1 MNVHERISLT
11 IKAIAQKD
19 YAQVRHLVDSC
30 PTEHVEV
37 ASLEFLNT
45 TRMLCRVA
53 QLFECDMRA
62 LALNFASTATRDIPG
77 GITDCLDQVAAANQ
91 AFAEF
96 CADFHVDADDLL
108 GTVGGHHP
116 AVAYLIGMSPEPK
129 VDLVDH
135 WRQLFTVAASGEVL
149 GERRH

>member
-1 MNVHERISLT
+1 MKVRERISLT

-19 YAQVRHLVDSC
+19 YAQVRQLVDSC

-37 ASLEFLNT
+37 ANLEFLNT

-53 QLFECDMRA
+53 QLFECEMRG
-62 LALNFASTATRDIPG
+62 LALNFASTAMGNDAG

-96 CADFHVDADDLL
+96 CDDFNVCADDLL
-108 GTVGGHHP
+108 GTIGGHHP
-116 AVAYLIGMSPEPK
+116 AVAYLTGMTPK
-129 VDLVDH
+129 PKGELVDY
-135 WRQLFTVAASGEVL
+135 WRQAFAIAASGEVL

>member
-1 MNVHERISLT
+1 MNVRERISLT
-11 IKAIAQKD
+11 IKAIALKD
-19 YAQVRHLVDSC
+19 HAQVRQLVDSC

-45 TRMLCRVA
+45 TRMLCRVV
-53 QLFECDMRA
+53 QLFECEMRG
-62 LALNFASTATRDIPG
+62 LALNFASTATRDNAG

-96 CADFHVDADDLL
+96 CGDFNVSTEDLL
-108 GTVGGHHP
+108 GTMAGHHP
-116 AVAYLIGMSPEPK
+116 AVIYLIGMSPTPK
-129 VDLVDH
+129 GELVDH
-135 WRQLFTVAASGEVL
+135 WRQAFAIAARGEVL

>member
-19 YAQVRHLVDSC
+19 YAQVRQLVDSC

-53 QLFECDMRA
+53 QLFECDMRG
-62 LALNFASTATRDIPG
+62 LALNFASRATQDNAG
-77 GITDCLDQVAAANQ
+77 GITDCLDQVAAASQ
-91 AFAEF
+91 AFADF
-96 CADFHVDADDLL
+96 CGDFSVSADDLL
-108 GTVGGHHP
+108 GTIGGHHP
-116 AVAYLIGMSPEPK
+116 AVTYLIGLSPKPQA
-129 VDLVDH
+129 DLVGQ
-135 WRQLFTVAASGEVL
+135 WRQVFAVAASGEVL
-149 GERRH
+149 GEQRH

>member
-1 MNVHERISLT
+1 MNVRERISLA

-19 YAQVRHLVDSC
+19 YAQVRNLVDSC

-37 ASLEFLNT
+37 ANLEFLNT

-53 QLFECDMRA
+53 QLFECDMRG
-62 LALNFASTATRDIPG
+62 LALNFASTAIRDSPD

-91 AFAEF
+91 AFSEF
-96 CADFHVDADDLL
+96 CRDFNVCADDLL
-108 GTVGGHHP
+108 GTIGGHHP
-116 AVAYLIGMSPEPK
+116 AVNYLIGLSPKPK
-129 VDLVDH
+129 ADFVDY
-135 WRQLFTVAASGEVL
+135 WRQVFTIAASGEVL

>member
-1 MNVHERISLT
+1 MNVRERISLT

-19 YAQVRHLVDSC
+19 HAQVRQLIDNC

-53 QLFECDMRA
+53 QLFECEMRG
-62 LALNFASTATRDIPG
+62 LALNFASSAMDG
-77 GITDCLDQVAAANQ
+77 AAKLECLDQVAAANQ
-91 AFAEF
+91 AFANF
-96 CADFHVDADDLL
+96 CSDFDVSSQELIS
-108 GTVGGHHP
+108 TVGGHHP
-116 AVAYLIGMSPEPK
+116 AVIYLTGLSPK
-129 VDLVDH
+129 AKGDLVEN
-135 WRQLFTVAASGEVL
+135 WRHSFAVAAGAEML

>member
-1 MNVHERISLT
+1 MNVTERISLA

-19 YAQVRHLVDSC
+19 YVQVRQLIDSC

-53 QLFECDMRA
+53 QLFECDMRG
-62 LALNFASTATRDIPG
+62 LALNLASTATRDNAG
-77 GITDCLDQVAAANQ
+77 GITDCLDQIAAAHQ
-91 AFAEF
+91 AFTEF
-96 CADFHVDADDLL
+96 CDDFNVCVDDLL

-116 AVAYLIGMSPEPK
+116 AVAYMIGISPEPQA
-129 VDLVDH
+129 DLVGH
-135 WRQLFTVAASGEVL
+135 WRQAFAVAASGEVL
-149 GERRH
+149 GEKRH

>member
-1 MNVHERISLT
+1 MNVPERISLT

-37 ASLEFLNT
+37 ANLEFLNT

-53 QLFECDMRA
+53 QLFECDMRG
-62 LALNFASTATRDIPG
+62 LALNFASTATRDIAE
-77 GITDCLDQVAAANQ
+77 GIADCLDQVAAANQ

-96 CADFHVDADDLL
+96 CGDFNVCADDLL
-108 GTVGGHHP
+108 GTMGGHHP
-116 AVAYLIGMSPEPK
+116 AVTYLIDMSPKPK
-129 VDLVDH
+129 AELVGH
-135 WRQLFTVAASGEVL
+135 WRQAFSIAASGEML